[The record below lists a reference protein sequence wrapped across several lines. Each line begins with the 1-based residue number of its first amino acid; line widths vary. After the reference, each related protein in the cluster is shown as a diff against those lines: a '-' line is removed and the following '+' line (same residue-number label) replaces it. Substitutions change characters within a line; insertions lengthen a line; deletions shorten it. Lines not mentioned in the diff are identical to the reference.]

1 MKLLEEWFKTE
12 QVKFG
17 ASANSKS
24 KNSAAERGNAYH
36 RKVYKLLTMQ
46 QRIMPNLG
54 GWELLVEPWYRGRE
68 SRALRSPDSVFLNL
82 EQKLALV
89 IEVKLNWKDGKDEK
103 LLCEYLPIVESAHK
117 VKAYP
122 CMVVQCLRGY
132 DGGEPLKGL
141 ASVWQ
146 ALKWNAGKPTP
157 VAMVL

>member
-1 MKLLEEWFKTE
+1 MKTAEEWFKTE

-36 RKVYKLLTMQ
+36 RKIYKLLKMQ
-46 QRIMPNLG
+46 QKIMPHLK

-68 SRALRSPDSVFLNL
+68 TRKLRSPDTVFLN
-82 EQKLALV
+82 EAEKLALV

-103 LLCEYLPIVESAHK
+103 LLCEYLPIVESAHG

-132 DGGEPLKGL
+132 TGEPLVGL
-141 ASVWQ
+141 AAVWQ
-146 ALKWNAGKPTP
+146 ALKWNSTKATP